1 MLPHILR
8 PYRYGRETMSTIVP
22 MTCENETSG
31 QILGITADL
40 GDRNMTVGQF
50 MKKVFAIGS

>member
-1 MLPHILR
+1 MPPHNLR

-22 MTCENETSG
+22 MTCADETSAL
-31 QILGITADL
+31 ILGITANL

>member
-1 MLPHILR
+1 MPPHNLR

-22 MTCENETSG
+22 MTNEEQTDD
-31 QILGITADL
+31 QILGITANL